1 MKISLNVVGE
11 SNDENNFLHK
21 LLLINTQISK
31 LRKAFENLSSANMN
45 LSKIKLHKIGQSGR
59 LLGRLLWPLL
69 KIRLS
74 LIGNVLK
81 PLEAF

>member
-59 LLGRLLWPLL
+59 LLGRLL
-69 KIRLS
+69 
-74 LIGNVLK
+74 
-81 PLEAF
+81 